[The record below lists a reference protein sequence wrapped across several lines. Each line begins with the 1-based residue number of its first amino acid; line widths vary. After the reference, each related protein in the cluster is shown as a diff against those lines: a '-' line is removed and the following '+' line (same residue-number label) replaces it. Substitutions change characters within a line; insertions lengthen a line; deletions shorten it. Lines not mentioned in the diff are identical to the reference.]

1 MKMLIKKETDTFDY
15 EKQSS
20 EIQKNLFINSNSY
33 YIAIINQYHA
43 VYMAA
48 MCILLSHVYRY
59 NNA

>member
-1 MKMLIKKETDTFDY
+1 MKMLIKKETDTF

-20 EIQKNLFINSNSY
+20 KIQKNLFINSNSY